1 MKRTTAVAYLRVS
14 GKGQLDGYGLD
25 IQEQQV
31 SACAKT
37 NRFKLV
43 EIIRDEGVSGTLE
56 AADRPGLAEALAM
69 IENSE
74 AEVLLV
80 PRLDRLA
87 RSLTVQEAAL
97 AQAWRHGGR
106 VFACDSGEVLRDDPD
121 DPMRTAMRQMVGVFA
136 QLDKAMTVARLKRG
150 RAAKKAAGGR
160 AVGAPP
166 FGYRAVDGKLV
177 SSPTEQ
183 EAIALMRELRQG
195 GSSYRQI
202 VTALE
207 AGGHP
212 TKLGRRW
219 KPNTVR
225 RILDASTATP

>member
-1 MKRTTAVAYLRVS
+1 MKRATAVAYLRVS
-14 GKGQLDGYGLD
+14 GKGQLDGFGLD
-25 IQEQQV
+25 IQEHQV
-31 SACAKT
+31 RACAKAVGL
-37 NRFKLV
+37 RLV
-43 EIIRDEGVSGTLE
+43 EILRDEGVSGTLE

-69 IENSE
+69 IENHE

-150 RAAKKAAGGR
+150 RA
-160 AVGAPP
+160 
-166 FGYRAVDGKLV
+166 
-177 SSPTEQ
+177 
-183 EAIALMRELRQG
+183 
-195 GSSYRQI
+195 
-202 VTALE
+202 
-207 AGGHP
+207 
-212 TKLGRRW
+212 
-219 KPNTVR
+219 
-225 RILDASTATP
+225 